1 MTRLRAVEVT
11 NRRLFL
17 VVICAAT
24 LAFATAPAGEP
35 PPAHTAPWFDPAW
48 PWRQI
53 VHVDQPEYLGTFPTG
68 AATIEVGDLA
78 RPDAADVR
86 VASADARVM
95 PHVVTAA
102 GNGRVGLRFKLAPGD
117 PSVYYIYYGNPQA
130 EPPPVS
136 GLPASPGGVRLE
148 MRAHTGARIAGLDA
162 FRTAFEASKTVLGA
176 GQRAQIN
183 DSANPYSKES
193 PKCLAI
199 YKGILRA
206 PVSGNYGLRFKATGL
221 AYLPLDERTRL
232 TQTRAL
238 GQYVSD
244 DSIFLEQGDHKI
256 ALCLYSRHPT
266 SYIAQL
272 QWQPPGHRNYETV
285 PASAFPADVG
295 FTVTGLQRFQQPLN
309 TYFTAGVLGQVRL
322 VRTDVVLSAVRFR
335 SLATSSLGTLASCA
349 WDFGDGETSTD
360 PNPTH
365 SYRKPGT
372 YTATLTARDSLG
384 YEGSYS
390 RTIVLPT
397 DVRAK
402 MELVFNQQEEPK
414 LVRGPAGPDADWDPT
429 IRVRLGLK
437 FLTEDGADVL
447 IEQRLE
453 WRGHTVTLFA
463 EHLDE
468 LMKPGSRTFD
478 SPLSLPGLSGSPMA
492 RYRVAKTAETR
503 LERELVIEAE
513 IPNLPG
519 PFALSS
525 AVRYG
530 EVEIGRT
537 DLRILLDT
545 DPFPELSGHDPNLL
559 DAAGSHLIVKTTGA
573 AELEREPLAKV
584 LAGSP
589 GALRVAIVD
598 NSLCPGGL
606 GYDET
611 RLFFDMLQRRLE
623 EKFPARTVTVRR
635 FATERDTLGHFPVK
649 RMLEAGAALER
660 FDPHV
665 VALSLDQTDI
675 TAFTPVE
682 TIETYFRLMVNH
694 LAACTRA
701 RIVLVTPPPMPFA
714 AERSKV
720 FALALGRFA
729 LERNVELA
737 DVYEAVNLRDGD
749 WKSLFLDDE
758 VNDDVYMM
766 YMNAAGQRLVADA
779 IFKAILRE

>member
-1 MTRLRAVEVT
+1 MNSLKHLKTVPAILAACAVAV
-11 NRRLFL
+11 
-17 VVICAAT
+17 AA
-24 LAFATAPAGEP
+24 AAASAGEP
-35 PPAHTAPWFDPAW
+35 PPHTAPWFDPAW

-53 VHVDQPEYLGTFPTG
+53 VRVDQPEYLGKFPTG
-68 AATIEVGDLA
+68 AATIEVGGLA
-78 RPDAADVR
+78 KADAADVR
-86 VASADARVM
+86 VASGDARVM

-102 GNGRVGLRFKLAPGD
+102 RNGRVSLRFKLAPD
-117 PSVYYIYYGNPQA
+117 NPAVYYIYYGNPRA
-130 EPPPVS
+130 GPPPVS
-136 GLPASPGGVRLE
+136 GLPASPGGIRLE
-148 MRAHTGARIAGLDA
+148 MRAHTGARIANVDA
-162 FRTAFEASKTVLGA
+162 FRKAFDASKTVLGA
-176 GQRAQIN
+176 GQRPQIN

-193 PKCLAI
+193 PKCLAV
-199 YKGILRA
+199 YEGILRTPA
-206 PVSGNYGLRFKATGL
+206 GGNYGFRFKATGL
-221 AYLPLDERTRL
+221 AYLLLDERARV

-238 GQYVSD
+238 GQYVGD
-244 DSIFLEQGDHKI
+244 DSILLEQGDHKI

-272 QWQPPGHRNYETV
+272 QWRPPGHREYGTI

-295 FTVTGLQRFQQPLN
+295 FTVTGVQRFQRPLN

-335 SLATSSLGTLASCA
+335 SLATSSLGTLTSCT

-372 YTATLTARDSLG
+372 YTATLTVRDSLG

-390 RTIVLPT
+390 HTITLPA
-397 DVRAK
+397 DVRTK
-402 MELVFNQQEEPK
+402 MELVFNQQEEHK
-414 LVRGPAGPDADWDPT
+414 LVRGPADPDADWDPT

-447 IEQRLE
+447 VEQRLE
-453 WRGHTVTLFA
+453 WRGRTVTLFA

-468 LMKPGSRTFD
+468 LMKAGSRTFD
-478 SPLSLPGLSGSPMA
+478 SPLSLPGLSGSPVA
-492 RYRVAKTAETR
+492 RYRVAKTAQTR

-513 IPNLPG
+513 LPNLPG
-519 PFALSS
+519 PFAVSS

-530 EVEIGRT
+530 EVEIGRK

-545 DPFPELSGHDPNLL
+545 DPFPELSGHDPNLV
-559 DAAGSHLIVKTTGA
+559 DAGGSHLIVKTTGA

-598 NSLCPGGL
+598 NSLCPGGP

-611 RLFFDMLQRRLE
+611 RLFFDMLQRRLQ
-623 EKFPARTVTVRR
+623 EKFPSRTVTVRR

-649 RMLEAGAALER
+649 RMLEAGAAIDQ
-660 FDPHV
+660 FQPHV
-665 VALSLDQTDI
+665 VAISLDQADI
-675 TAFTPVE
+675 TAFTPAE
-682 TIETYFRLMVNH
+682 TIETYFRLMINH
-694 LAACTRA
+694 LAARTGA
-701 RIVLVTPPPMPFA
+701 KIVLVTPPPMPFS

-737 DVYEAVNLRDGD
+737 DVYEAVNLYDGD

-766 YMNAAGQRLVADA
+766 YMHAAGQRLVADA
-779 IFKAILRE
+779 IFKAMLKE